1 MKRRRIVTALVL
13 AWSMLLGGVAVAGEL
28 EDFLRGAAAAEFSGQ
43 QVVVTFTDG
52 ETAAGFYEVT
62 QSGGFTML
70 EADSGM
76 AMMGEGRVSS
86 ADGGGEGHLRV
97 ADWSAWRLSDRYSLG
112 SVDRTIRLGRPA
124 SLVTIFED
132 GLLRT
137 RMAFDNET
145 GAPMLSEV
153 YDGSGALFRIA
164 MVTGFSAEVVTSRM
178 GDTGNLDEYTM
189 LMPAPMFRLPESA
202 GGYWRADTYQGPDLS
217 LHAFYTDGL
226 FSFSV
231 FELDSRAKAGPLEDG
246 AEVEID
252 DRRYRRVIDPGGV
265 WIFWRAP
272 DNSYLLVGDLPP
284 DHLDEVLPDLPH
296 PGRPNVFK
304 RIWRGLFG

>member
-1 MKRRRIVTALVL
+1 MRMRTLVAAVV
-13 AWSMLLGGVAVAGEL
+13 AWTMLLSGVAVAGEL
-28 EDFLRGAAAAEFSGQ
+28 EDFLRGAAGAEFSGQ
-43 QVVVTFTDG
+43 QVVVTYADG
-52 ETAAGFYEVT
+52 ATAAGFYDVT
-62 QSGGFTML
+62 QSGGFTLL
-70 EADSGM
+70 EADAGM
-76 AMMGEGRVSS
+76 AMMGEGRVST
-86 ADGGGEGHLRV
+86 ADQSGEGHLRI
-97 ADWSAWRLSDRYSLG
+97 ADWSAWRLSDRYALG

-124 SLVTIFED
+124 SLVTIMED
-132 GLLRT
+132 GRLRT

-153 YDGSGALFRIA
+153 YDGEGGLYRIA
-164 MVTGFSAEVVTSRM
+164 MVTEFSAGVNTTDMAGAE
-178 GDTGNLDEYTM
+178 GDLDEYTM
-189 LMPAPMFRLPESA
+189 MMPAPMFRLPDSA

-231 FELDSRAKAGPLEDG
+231 FELDVRAKAGPLEDG
-246 AEVEID
+246 IEVD
-252 DRRYRRVIDPGGV
+252 VAGRDYRRLIDPGGV

-272 DNSYLLVGDLPP
+272 DKSYLLVGDLPP

-296 PGRPNVFK
+296 PGRANVFK